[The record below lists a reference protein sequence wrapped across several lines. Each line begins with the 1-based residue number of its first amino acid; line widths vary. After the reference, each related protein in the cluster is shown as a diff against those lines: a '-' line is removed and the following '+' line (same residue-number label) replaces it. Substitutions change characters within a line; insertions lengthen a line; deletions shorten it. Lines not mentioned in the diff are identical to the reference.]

1 MTNKIAS
8 VRNGPRDLRR
18 CRTAESPL
26 IWKELRITM
35 RRDEWRKKKLGQRG
49 LSLGLCALM
58 LATCILPCAAA
69 EPIGDGVIPLYDE
82 AYYAMTDYYG
92 NLTDGSVVKSYI
104 TNGVTTIT
112 DYGQYDQV
120 NNLTDGTAPT
130 TADGKT
136 VFQFTDAPSH
146 FYFEGKTAKPFEQ
159 LPWTLSVHYTLNGL
173 PVKAEELAGAKGV
186 VEINVDAI
194 PNESASEYARN
205 NYTLEAMAIFNQ
217 DDILSLEAPGAQVQ
231 LVGNLRAV
239 LFLAFPGEEGH
250 FTIRVGAEDFSF
262 GGMTFLMVPATLSQL
277 EEISKLSDR
286 KDELE
291 DDYHKLSDSLD
302 VLLDSLNDMSG
313 SLYASANGLDKLNQ
327 ARGTISGGKDKVYD
341 AADAVR
347 GDLDAISA
355 ALQPVSGQIDA
366 ASTAVSDSKTVLSAL
381 TGEVTALR
389 SDLKKLEDLFD
400 QVVSMKGD
408 LRDLENALN
417 AAKENK
423 IESIEPLFGGKTG
436 EQLKTAL
443 TQVETLNG
451 VFIQVDKDGKE
462 GLSFTEFMAGAMLAG
477 GKATDAAA
485 AKTMAESGETAYT
498 GFQAASCTSS
508 SDVKNAVY
516 MQYYKTI
523 YDGAVAAGMTPEM
536 ADAHAKSLLAEG
548 GAQYSAL
555 VTDQTKA
562 VTAWETRV
570 SMRQCFE
577 AAGGSDS
584 HELTKSEFVYAAA
597 LAGKNSTKDA
607 ASLKQLAE
615 LNEADPALTKLLIME
630 ADELNGKIK
639 DLNSTLADAKSQMDA
654 VLGPTADVVGKLAD
668 LCKDLDDLDDL
679 LDTAGDFGDLGKSVS
694 KKLTAVLDQVDAL
707 YQVLDGYE
715 PKLQETLTTV
725 KQLTETAAVTVQDT
739 SSFMGSLEDLMKTSG
754 KQLDDGTKQTLE
766 GLAATLRAAGNS
778 MKKTNDVK
786 AAKSN
791 ISSIIEDTWDEY
803 TGDVNNLLLMDAN
816 AEAES
821 LTDSRNAAPTTVQVL
836 IRTQEI
842 KADEG
847 GNNDVETVHT
857 QQTTFWGRV
866 AQMFKDLWA
875 AITGIFHKG

>member
-1 MTNKIAS
+1 
-8 VRNGPRDLRR
+8 
-18 CRTAESPL
+18 
-26 IWKELRITM
+26 M
-35 RRDEWRKKKLGQRG
+35 RRDEWRKKKLGRRG
-49 LSLGLCALM
+49 LSMGLCALM
-58 LATCILPCAAA
+58 LAACILPCAAA
-69 EPIGDGVIPLYDE
+69 EPIGDGVVPLYDE

-120 NNLTDGTAPT
+120 NNLTDGTVPT

-136 VFQFTDAPSH
+136 VFQFTKIPSH
-146 FYFEGKTAKPFEQ
+146 FYFEGKTTKPFEQ

-347 GDLDAISA
+347 GDLDAIAA

-389 SDLKKLEDLFD
+389 SDLKKLEELIDDVQDHQGDMEDLFD

-417 AAKENK
+417 AAKKTK
-423 IESIEPLFGGKTG
+423 IESIEPLFGGKSG
-436 EQLKTAL
+436 KELEAAL
-443 TQVETLNG
+443 TQAKALHSAYAAGNNGEELN
-451 VFIQVDKDGKE
+451 FKQ
-462 GLSFTEFMAGAMLAG
+462 FMFSALLAG
-477 GKATDAAA
+477 GKSPTEAKATADSLHEFYTSTYPNFNSKEAAYA
-485 AKTMAESGETAYT
+485 AVLQQCAP
-498 GFQAASCTSS
+498 
-508 SDVKNAVY
+508 
-516 MQYYKTI
+516 
-523 YDGAVAAGMTPEM
+523 AVAAGQMTQEQ
-536 ADAHAKSLLAEG
+536 AAAKAKE
-548 GAQYSAL
+548 AA
-555 VTDQTKA
+555 
-562 VTAWETRV
+562 TAWATV
-570 SMRQCFE
+570 DSMRKAFE
-577 AAGGSDS
+577 AAGGSD
-584 HELTKSEFVYAAA
+584 EKTVDFQGFLYGA
-597 LAGKNSTKDA
+597 LLLKNYDEPKKNA
-607 ASLKQLAE
+607 ASLYQLWQ
-615 LNEADPALTKLLIME
+615 LNEADEGLTKLLIME
-630 ADELNGKIK
+630 ADSLNEKVDSLNG
-639 DLNSTLADAKSQMDA
+639 TLSSAKKQMDNI
-654 VLGPTADVVGKLAD
+654 LEPTADVVGKLAD

-679 LDTAGDFGDLGKSVS
+679 LDIADDFGDLGKSVS

-786 AAKSN
+786 AAKNN

-847 GNNDVETVHT
+847 GNNDVETVHA

>member
-35 RRDEWRKKKLGQRG
+35 RRDEWRKKKLGRRG
-49 LSLGLCALM
+49 LSMGLCALM
-58 LATCILPCAAA
+58 LAACILPCAAA
-69 EPIGDGVIPLYDE
+69 EPIGDGVVPLYDE

-120 NNLTDGTAPT
+120 NNLTDGTVPT

-136 VFQFTDAPSH
+136 VFQFTKVPGH
-146 FYFEGKTAKPFEQ
+146 FYFEGKTTKPFEQ

-186 VEINVDAI
+186 VEINVDAV

-347 GDLDAISA
+347 GDLDAIAA

-389 SDLKKLEDLFD
+389 SDLKKLEELIDDVQDHQGDMEDLFD

-417 AAKENK
+417 AAKKTK
-423 IESIEPLFGGKTG
+423 IESIEPLFGGKSG
-436 EQLKTAL
+436 KELEAAL
-443 TQVETLNG
+443 TQAKALHNAYAAG
-451 VFIQVDKDGKE
+451 NNGKE
-462 GLSFTEFMAGAMLAG
+462 LNFEQFMFSALLAG
-477 GKATDAAA
+477 GKSPTEAKAMADSLYEFYASTYPNFDSKEAAYAAVLQQCAPVVAAGQMTQEQAA
-485 AKTMAESGETAYT
+485 AKATE
-498 GFQAASCTSS
+498 AA
-508 SDVKNAVY
+508 
-516 MQYYKTI
+516 
-523 YDGAVAAGMTPEM
+523 
-536 ADAHAKSLLAEG
+536 
-548 GAQYSAL
+548 
-555 VTDQTKA
+555 
-562 VTAWETRV
+562 TAWATV
-570 SMRQCFE
+570 DSMRKAFE
-577 AAGGSDS
+577 AAGGSD
-584 HELTKSEFVYAAA
+584 EKTVDFQGFLYGA
-597 LAGKNSTKDA
+597 LLLKNYDDPKKNA
-607 ASLKQLAE
+607 ASLYQLWQ
-615 LNEADPALTKLLIME
+615 LNEADPGLTKLLIME
-630 ADELNGKIK
+630 ADSLNEKVDSLNGTI
-639 DLNSTLADAKSQMDA
+639 SSAKKQMDNI
-654 VLGPTADVVGKLAD
+654 LGPTADVVGKLAD

-679 LDTAGDFGDLGKSVS
+679 LDTADDFGDLGKSVS
-694 KKLTAVLDQVDAL
+694 KKLIAVLDQVDAL

-847 GNNDVETVHT
+847 GNNDVETVHA